1 MRSALRKL
9 AQADKTRGMS
19 SRIVYLDRP
28 LTGIAAVTDSAD
40 ATATKAA
47 VDAIA
52 SRMTPAYVVILGGPD
67 VVAQPRLASPVHDDD
82 QNVPSDLPY
91 ACDVALSTNP
101 GAFVGPTRVVGR
113 IPTLV
118 GGGDPGPL
126 VGMLE
131 RAAAWVAA
139 PAGDMLPPFA
149 ATAEVWQGSTR
160 QSVQHLS
167 GAGAT
172 IHVSPP
178 EGPDWPPA
186 TFGARLHFVNCH
198 GADTDP
204 HWYGQHGA
212 SYPVAFDSARL
223 AGAVT
228 AGTVVAAECCY
239 GTQHYAPAS
248 AGGLPCIG
256 MRYLL
261 EGAWGVFGSSTEA
274 YGPANTMG
282 SADLLCRYFLTSVLE
297 GASLGRAALEARL
310 RFVHEAGELDPVDL
324 KTLAQFDLL
333 GDPSIQP
340 VVGAAAV
347 PVTATGSAAA
357 APSFSRGAA
366 TVRRQALAAMGMAVA
381 DTVPRPRPRPAARP
395 GLDRDTVA
403 NLAGIAPERLGPVR
417 TYAADR
423 RPPGAPSVRY
433 HVASEPVGAGRR
445 VVVVRDSGG
454 DLTTRYRAEPV
465 NDPGSGSADVPT
477 GRDAGEHIGTAERR
491 PVGGRSKK

>member
-1 MRSALRKL
+1 MPTTRHVDKVIVTNAGALRTRYGTAGLAQVRAALRKL
-9 AQADKTRGMS
+9 ALADKARGMA
-19 SRIVYLDRP
+19 SRTVFLDRP
-28 LTGIAAVTDSAD
+28 PAGITAVADPAD

-52 SRMTPAYVVILGGPD
+52 DRMSPTYLVLLGGPD
-67 VVAQPRLASPVHDDD
+67 VVAQPVLTNPVHDDD
-82 QNVPSDLPY
+82 ASVPSDLPY
-91 ACDVALSTNP
+91 ASDVALGTGA

-118 GGGDPGPL
+118 GGSDPAPL
-126 VGMLE
+126 VGVLE

-139 PAGDMLPPFA
+139 PAAEMLPPFA
-149 ATAEVWQGSTR
+149 ATAEVWQSSTR
-160 QSVQHLS
+160 QSVQHL
-167 GAGAT
+167 AGAAT
-172 IHVSPP
+172 VHVSPP
-178 EGPDWPPA
+178 EGPDWPSA

-204 HWYGQHGA
+204 HWYGQHGS
-212 SYPVAFDSARL
+212 SYPVAFDSSRL

-239 GTQHYAPAS
+239 GAQHYPPTA
-248 AGGLPCIG
+248 AGGVPCMG
-256 MRYLL
+256 VRYLL

-274 YGPANTMG
+274 YGPPNAMG
-282 SADLLCRYFLTSVLE
+282 SADLLCRYFLTTVLE
-297 GASLGRAALEARL
+297 GASLGRATLEARL

-340 VVGAAAV
+340 VVAAAV
-347 PVTATGSAAA
+347 PFVPAAPKAT
-357 APSFSRGAA
+357 APSFARGAA
-366 TVRRQALAAMGMAVA
+366 TIRRQALAALGTAVA

-423 RPPGAPSVRY
+423 RAPGGPSVRY
-433 HVASEPVGAGRR
+433 HVASEPVGDGRR
-445 VVVVRDSGG
+445 VVVVRDAGG
-454 DLTTRYRAEPV
+454 DLSTRVVLSR
-465 NDPGSGSADVPT
+465 
-477 GRDAGEHIGTAERR
+477 
-491 PVGGRSKK
+491 